1 MKAIEFYT
9 TPEGEVTM
17 RPIGEAERQLKET
30 DTDFI
35 QAFLAILREFY
46 PEAYDALMIY
56 TLKIQT
62 TRGIGIS

>member
-30 DTDFI
+30 I
-35 QAFLAILREFY
+35 
-46 PEAYDALMIY
+46 P
-56 TLKIQT
+56 TLSKH
-62 TRGIGIS
+62 SCLY

>member
-35 QAFLAILREFY
+35 QGSFTPKHTMRLWI
-46 PEAYDALMIY
+46 D
-56 TLKIQT
+56 TLKVQT
-62 TRGIGIS
+62 TRGIGIL